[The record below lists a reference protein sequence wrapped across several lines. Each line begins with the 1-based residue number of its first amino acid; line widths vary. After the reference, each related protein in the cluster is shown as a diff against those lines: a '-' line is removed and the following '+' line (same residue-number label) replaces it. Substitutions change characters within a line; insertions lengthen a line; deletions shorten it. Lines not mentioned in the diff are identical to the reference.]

1 MNDWGRNLLKTLHH
15 RRLGDSTGAIAGL
28 ASGVSV
34 LVGVVAAHFAPHG
47 FRRLALALHLAKKPL
62 ILQLGPFIAGVAV
75 AFATASG
82 ILRFYTW
89 YTTRAAEDE
98 REAE

>member
-1 MNDWGRNLLKTLHH
+1 MNDLGKYLVKTLHH
-15 RRLGDSTGAIAGL
+15 KRLGDSTGAIAGL

-34 LVGVVAAHFAPHG
+34 LAGLVAAHFAPRG
-47 FRRLALALHLAKKPL
+47 LSRVAVALHLAKKPL
-62 ILQLGPFIAGVAV
+62 IFKLAPFIAGLAV

-89 YTTRAAEDE
+89 YTAREDE
-98 REAE
+98 AE